1 MSPVT
6 RPIPTMV
13 TIRIFLRPTLSPRA
27 PKMKP
32 PIGRATKPTA
42 RVAKELMAETKGSWD
57 TKYWALNTSAAAV
70 VNRKK
75 SYHSSA
81 VPTRAARATFLATLS
96 STTPGNCGLAVVV
109 ALLALLA
116 MFTPKKCDGS

>member
-1 MSPVT
+1 
-6 RPIPTMV
+6 MV

-81 VPTRAARATFLATLS
+81 VPDEGREGDFLGHALIDN
-96 STTPGNCGLAVVV
+96 PGQLRTGGGEWRCLRC
-109 ALLALLA
+109 L
-116 MFTPKKCDGS
+116 P